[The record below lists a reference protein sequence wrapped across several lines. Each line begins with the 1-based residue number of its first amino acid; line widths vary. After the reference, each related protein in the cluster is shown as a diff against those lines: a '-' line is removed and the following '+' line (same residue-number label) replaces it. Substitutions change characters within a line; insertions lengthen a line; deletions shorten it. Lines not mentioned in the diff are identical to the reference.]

1 MADGFIRGS
10 EPVSEAG
17 IQFKV
22 DRFIFSFFN
31 FYYSQ
36 KVTFIHGK

>member
-22 DRFIFSFFN
+22 DRLIFSFFN

-36 KVTFIHGK
+36 EVTFMYGK